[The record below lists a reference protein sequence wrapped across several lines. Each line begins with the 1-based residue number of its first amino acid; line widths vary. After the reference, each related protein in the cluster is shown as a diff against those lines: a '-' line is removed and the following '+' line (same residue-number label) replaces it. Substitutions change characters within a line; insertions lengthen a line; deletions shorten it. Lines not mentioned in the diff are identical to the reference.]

1 VDKVNVNENGSES
14 GPGQPLSGPPWS
26 FTLVVEGGLA
36 QQPAAL
42 DKVGCGDAT
51 VGSVDGVD
59 YADFLRGGPSFES
72 TLVSTILA
80 VESVDGFVVRRVEP
94 DDLVTAAEIATRLGR
109 SRESIRLLVA
119 GARGAGNFPAP
130 VSHLRSRQRLWRWS
144 EVAEWVGEMDEDQRW
159 RATVLA
165 GVNAMLEYR
174 RLDPLVHQLVGPL
187 AGVEGEALLPEPSS
201 EEDEE
206 VEEEEPVVEA
216 PKPPTAKRT
225 PAARPKPRAAKPA
238 PAPSKQTHRSTEPE
252 PQAARPKPAPSEFVA
267 AAGPPRSI
275 ESYWSRAG
283 LEARPAEPAVQA
295 PEASEPD
302 EEAAAL
308 LRDRGRR
315 FRRRAH

>member
-36 QQPAAL
+36 EQAAAL

-80 VESVDGFVVRRVEP
+80 VESVHGFVVRRVEP

-144 EVAEWVGEMDEDQRW
+144 EVAEWVGELDEDQRW

-174 RLDPLVHQLVGPL
+174 RLDPRVHQLVGPL
-187 AGVEGEALLPEPSS
+187 AGVEGETLLPEPSS

-206 VEEEEPVVEA
+206 VEEEPVVEA
-216 PKPPTAKRT
+216 PKPPTVKRT
-225 PAARPKPRAAKPA
+225 PAARPTPKAAKPA
-238 PAPSKQTHRSTEPE
+238 PTPSKQTHRSSEPE

-283 LEARPAEPAVQA
+283 LEARPAEPAVKA

-302 EEAAAL
+302 EEAAAV